1 MSENEDEIAIAIS
14 IALLDRYQ
22 ESKQHHTYKT
32 NNWRKNIDSKM
43 PISWTHTHGWKNI
56 SRHESVKGT
65 KG

>member
-1 MSENEDEIAIAIS
+1 MSENEDEIAIVMS

-22 ESKQHHTYKT
+22 EPKQHSYKT
-32 NNWRKNIDSKM
+32 NNWHKNIDSKM
-43 PISWTHTHGWKNI
+43 PISWSRTYGWKNI